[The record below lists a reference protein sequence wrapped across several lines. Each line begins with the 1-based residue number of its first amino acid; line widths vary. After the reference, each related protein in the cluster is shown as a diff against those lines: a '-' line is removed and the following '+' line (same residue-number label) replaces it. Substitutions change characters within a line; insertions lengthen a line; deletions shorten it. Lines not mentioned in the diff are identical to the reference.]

1 MRRTRLFALILM
13 GFIAGC
19 GHQPQAASNPT
30 ATLSVT
36 FRDAAWD
43 GREVP
48 VIGRCRSCGGDGRS
62 PALLVG
68 GLPPTAD
75 EVIVEFNDLRI
86 TDLAR
91 NGGHGAIGVATG
103 GAAEV
108 VVPSVREE
116 TMSLPRGVR
125 CVSKHRCVFYGHKPG
140 AYKAPCGCGHGNV
153 YEATVKAVR
162 REGGKTVVLASTRVA
177 LGIF

>member
-1 MRRTRLFALILM
+1 MPRCLALMILVATL
-13 GFIAGC
+13 AGC
-19 GHQPQAASNPT
+19 GGSRPAATTDPAARIVVS
-30 ATLSVT
+30 

-48 VIGRCRSCGGDGRS
+48 VIGRCRTCGGDGRS
-62 PALLVG
+62 PALRVS
-68 GLPPTAD
+68 GLPAGVD

-91 NGGHGAIGVATG
+91 NGGHGAIAVATG
-103 GAAEV
+103 GKAEV
-108 VVPSVREE
+108 VVPSIREE
-116 TMSLPRGVR
+116 SMTLPPGVR

-153 YEATVKAVR
+153 YQATVKAVR
-162 REGGKTVVLASTRVA
+162 SEGGRTTVLATTKVS
-177 LGIF
+177 LGVF